1 MSALQRVSTITDKG
15 QTTVPKAVRDALGVG
30 PGDRIAFLM
39 QGDVVTI
46 RRADDDAAEDPV
58 VGSFLSFLARDM
70 ERHPELLLALSPALV
85 ERIAH
90 LTKGILGWPGRR
102 NRRTRHALMSSS
114 LAGGKY

>member
-70 ERHPELLLALSPALV
+70 ERHPESLLALSPALV

-90 LTKGILGWPGRR
+90 LTKGIQVGPDEEIVGPVTL
-102 NRRTRHALMSSS
+102 
-114 LAGGKY
+114 